1 MKMSERSKLLGQR
14 WGKLTEEE
22 KAPFLVLNAKAKE
35 EYKVAMVNYNRNKV
49 LEGGGD

>member
-1 MKMSERSKLLGQR
+1 MKMSERSKLLGQK

-22 KAPFLVLNAKAKE
+22 KAPFIALNAKAKE
-35 EYKVAMVNYNRNKV
+35 EYKVAMDNYNRNKV